1 MLEKA
6 IASFAYAILVS
17 GVVVRKNRR
26 IHPKLMAMGI
36 GIDLSLVIYLQ
47 VQRSV
52 IQQAMTESYSLL
64 QMGHIGV
71 STIAVL
77 LYFPVVYLGIQRL
90 RGTGGPNG
98 RLWHIRWAVT
108 AFAFRSAGF
117 LLMFTM

>member
-6 IASFAYAILVS
+6 IASLAYAILVS
-17 GVVVRKNRR
+17 GLVVRKNRR
-26 IHPKLMAMGI
+26 IHPRLMATGI
-36 GIDLSLVIYLQ
+36 GIDLVLVIVLQ

-52 IQQAMTESYSLL
+52 IQQALTESFNPL
-64 QMGHIGV
+64 QLGHIGV

-90 RGTGGPNG
+90 RGKGGLNG
-98 RLWHIRWAVT
+98 RLWHIRFALT

-117 LLMFTM
+117 LLMFSM